1 MVGIGIIVNVMGLV
15 LYITGLWLLCV
26 ITVGTGCCAFILF
39 IIIFVRRRFFSK
51 QIHAVE
57 DEEDENVQ
65 ELEMM
70 WYAKQK
76 AGKKIIEFEGKNRA
90 GIRP

>member
-1 MVGIGIIVNVMGLV
+1 M
-15 LYITGLWLLCV
+15 
-26 ITVGTGCCAFILF
+26 
-39 IIIFVRRRFFSK
+39 
-51 QIHAVE
+51 E

-90 GIRP
+90 GTRLEAIKNDDGSQNSDEKTDENLKLKKWFYCSFIPVDI